1 MKFGNQWRNEI
12 ITKVEFEA
20 WKQDRVTKAVH
31 AALDEQYTDA
41 VKYLVETAGLDSI
54 EDSRIRGYLQ
64 GLNELFKVE
73 LETTEEYQDDEQQ
86 EDEY

>member
-1 MKFGNQWRNEI
+1 
-12 ITKVEFEA
+12 
-20 WKQDRVTKAVH
+20 
-31 AALDEQYTDA
+31 